1 MASILLE
8 IILAQT
14 YLGVRYWVLCCFSSA
29 QVIYTK
35 TLVIIQG
42 PSRMTR
48 HAEAYQRLYQRSI
61 IEFFWGFCL
70 RHCSQYYT
78 GLYMVIKRKAGFLK
92 IMSDLW
98 PFGDIKSCFYI
109 TVSQRSV
116 TYWKLRLFSLNLCG
130 YGFLHAEGNTILCK
144 HDLKSASGA
153 IHMEVSWPG

>member
-78 GLYMVIKRKAGFLK
+78 GLYIVIRRKAGFLK

-98 PFGDIKSCFYI
+98 PFGDIKSCFCI
-109 TVSQRSV
+109 TVSQRSCHIFEIKTV
-116 TYWKLRLFSLNLCG
+116 FLDFVWLRLFACWRK
-130 YGFLHAEGNTILCK
+130 YHI
-144 HDLKSASGA
+144 
-153 IHMEVSWPG
+153 M